1 MVVLLV
7 VGMLLALQFAFV
19 AFEVLLVHNLPFIV
33 AVEGNHIQELF
44 AIRKLRLDIQVVIHR
59 RHMLLAVLQGSL
71 EEHLV
76 VLYLHCNLLGMPSF
90 LGLNIDHDLISQKI
104 RHLFQPLLL

>member
-7 VGMLLALQFAFV
+7 VRMLLVLQFAFV

-33 AVEGNHIQELF
+33 AVEVNHIQELF
-44 AIRKLRLDIQVVIHR
+44 AIRRLRLDIQVVI
-59 RHMLLAVLQGSL
+59 HMLLAVLQGSL

-90 LGLNIDHDLISQKI
+90 LGLHMTDHLSQKI